1 MQPDDR
7 PVMWSELRRIVD
19 TMSAVQP
26 VEPAEPTGPKES
38 WKPSSENDWL
48 LLFCA
53 RCGQRDEVR
62 HARHFVPPPCSA
74 ECEPGARMFPKGV
87 LPYIT
92 PPSPIDAE
100 ALADTVWEAL
110 NEWKHSPRREGR
122 RPMTLDRIRELLRGN
137 DVGDL
142 CDGDGRFADID
153 KLSEYLRLTVPLLRR
168 WTDPTPITPE
178 GLEANGWERHK
189 TPICRLR
196 RDYWSV
202 TAYFRSDCSGVSHLL
217 YKDIDNCKAS
227 LPEPRTLGQLN
238 LIVDGI
244 EGVK

>member
-110 NEWKHSPRREGR
+110 NEWKHSPRK
-122 RPMTLDRIRELLRGN
+122 
-137 DVGDL
+137 
-142 CDGDGRFADID
+142 DGRWQID
-153 KLSEYLRLTVPLLRR
+153 VTRDARIDRAEALRAKLDHDLAERLLRR
-168 WTDPTPITPE
+168 VIVYLSGALRDAGCAE
-178 GLEANGWERHK
+178 SRAAVHDLARLVLHEAAAL
-189 TPICRLR
+189 P
-196 RDYWSV
+196 
-202 TAYFRSDCSGVSHLL
+202 
-217 YKDIDNCKAS
+217 S
-227 LPEPRTLGQLN
+227 LPQSAGDSATHAADSHG
-238 LIVDGI
+238 D
-244 EGVK
+244 